1 MACPTG
7 AGFGACLAIVFFGGG
22 VKANNGNTLG
32 EDYTVSFSF
41 KGDETPTEPDVEPA
55 NPTFLDRVKAFFTDL
70 LAKLKQF
77 DLNVQLFLIKIM
89 SFLGIVPMLGGFEM

>member
-1 MACPTG
+1 MARR
-7 AGFGACLAIVFFGGG
+7 
-22 VKANNGNTLG
+22 TLSG
-32 EDYTVSFSF
+32 RSALVMFLLI
-41 KGDETPTEPDVEPA
+41 A
-55 NPTFLDRVKAFFTDL
+55 FLDRVKAFFTDL